1 MSRLHRI
8 PLLLLSFALLSCSP
22 NAASCTPC
30 TGGLTFV
37 LDRIAGS
44 LSRGT
49 TTELSICVDGRC
61 TPTKVTRDAASSSAF
76 VKVDGLSG
84 GGDHTITVKSTDGPT
99 INGTYTG
106 KIAVVD
112 QKPGGKACT
121 AGCKVG
127 VVRVD
132 DDGTPVPG
140 VPSSPTTTAPAAGVT
155 TTVAG

>member
-1 MSRLHRI
+1 M
-8 PLLLLSFALLSCSP
+8 LSFALLSCSP

-30 TGGLTFV
+30 ASGLTFV

-49 TTELSICVDGRC
+49 STEISICVDGRC
-61 TPTKVTRDAASSSAF
+61 TPTKVTRDAASGSVF
-76 VKVDGLSG
+76 VKVADLSG
-84 GGDHTITVKSTDGPT
+84 DRDHTITVKSTDGQT
-99 INGTYTG
+99 IDGTYTG
-106 KIAVVD
+106 KIPVVD

-121 AGCKVG
+121 TGCKVG

-132 DDGTPVPG
+132 DHGTPVPG
-140 VPSSPTTTAPAAGVT
+140 VPVTPTTTAPAAGAT